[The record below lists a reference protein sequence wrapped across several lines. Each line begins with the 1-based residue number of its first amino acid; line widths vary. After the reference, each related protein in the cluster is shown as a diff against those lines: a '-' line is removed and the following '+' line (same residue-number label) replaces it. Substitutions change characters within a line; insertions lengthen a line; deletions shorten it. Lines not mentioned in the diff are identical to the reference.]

1 MGFYNKY
8 VLPRFLNAACGTKP
22 IIKQREK
29 VVPECTGRVLEVG
42 MGSGLNLSFYDPDKV
57 DMVFG
62 LEPAP
67 EMVARAKPL
76 AEKAAFP
83 VELSTCPVRKFRL
96 KTTALI
102 RFF

>member
-1 MGFYNKY
+1 
-8 VLPRFLNAACGTKP
+8 
-22 IIKQREK
+22 
-29 VVPECTGRVLEVG
+29 

-76 AEKAAFP
+76 LKRLLFRLN
-83 VELSTCPVRKFRL
+83 LSTCPVKKFRL
-96 KTTALI
+96 KITALTL
-102 RFF
+102 FF

>member
-29 VVPECTGRVLEVG
+29 VVPACTGRVLEVG

-67 EMVARAKPL
+67 EMVARATISGNIEAASCL
-76 AEKAAFP
+76 ARESASDFGYP
-83 VELSTCPVRKFRL
+83 FYMPF
-96 KTTALI
+96 
-102 RFF
+102 

>member
-29 VVPECTGRVLEVG
+29 VVPACTGRVLEVG

-67 EMVARAKPL
+67 KWWRAPSRWLKRL
-76 AEKAAFP
+76 
-83 VELSTCPVRKFRL
+83 LSG
-96 KTTALI
+96 
-102 RFF
+102 